1 MKLLPEYPMIETIA
15 VRGPS
20 RFVFPA
26 FVLAAL
32 LLPRDAPGQS
42 SLNEL
47 FQRGKTESKLGS
59 YQASLATFQQLDL
72 LSRRPGNEA
81 ARAKLEPLIAFY
93 LGVNHAALGQKET
106 ARVEFQTY
114 LASFPGAHLDPAV
127 FPRSVRDVFD
137 AAKEQ
142 FRSAEGTDRRRPSDD
157 SPIAAD
163 YARFRPGSDTP
174 PADNDKWAE
183 GALRFL
189 MTRPEQIT
197 WERATDPAQRAEF
210 ITAFWRRRDPNPDTP
225 ENEFRD
231 EIERRIRYSDAR
243 FAAEEKRG
251 SATDRGLVFVL
262 LGPPSYVGQKPFK
275 SEDDPVQVARAAP
288 EQDIRFN
295 PDGTKTITMVPRTG
309 LTAET
314 LQGTRE
320 IWYYRRDRLPKVVK
334 FTEVD
339 FEFITRKGFGTAVLQ
354 RDHEVLVTLDLVAH
368 STLPSRD

>member
-1 MKLLPEYPMIETIA
+1 MIKTIA
-15 VRGPS
+15 VRK
-20 RFVFPA
+20 RLRVVFPGL
-26 FVLAAL
+26 VLAAL
-32 LLPRDAPGQS
+32 LVPDGALAQS
-42 SLNEL
+42 TLNEL

-59 YQASLATFQQLDL
+59 YQASLATFQTLDA
-72 LSRRPGNEA
+72 LSRQPGNEA

-106 ARVEFQTY
+106 ARAEFQTY

-142 FRSAEGTDRRRPSDD
+142 LRSAGGTDRARPSDD

-189 MTRPEQIT
+189 MTRPERTT

-225 ENEFRD
+225 ENEFRY
-231 EIERRIRYSDAR
+231 EIERRIRYADAR
-243 FAAEEKRG
+243 FAADEKRG

-262 LGPPSYVGQKPFK
+262 LGPPSYIAQRPLK
-275 SEDDPVQVARAAP
+275 SEDDPVQSARAAP
-288 EQDIRFN
+288 IREVTTN
-295 PDGTKTITMVPRTG
+295 PDGSTTVRYVPRTA

-314 LQGTRE
+314 IQGTRE

-339 FEFITRKGFGTAVLQ
+339 FEFITKKGFGTAVLQ
-354 RDHEVLVTLDLVAH
+354 RDHEILVTLDLVAQAAA
-368 STLPSRD
+368 PRQD

>member
-1 MKLLPEYPMIETIA
+1 MIKTFA
-15 VRGPS
+15 VRGRP
-20 RFVFPA
+20 RVVFPLL
-26 FVLAAL
+26 VLAAL
-32 LLPRDAPGQS
+32 LLPDGALSQS
-42 SLNEL
+42 TLNEL
-47 FQRGKTESKLGS
+47 FQRGKTESKVGS
-59 YQASLATFQQLDL
+59 YEASLATFQKLDE
-72 LSRRPGNEA
+72 LSRQPGNEA

-142 FRSAEGTDRRRPSDD
+142 FRSAEGTDRGRPSDD

-183 GALRFL
+183 GVLRSL
-189 MTRPEQIT
+189 MTKQERNA
-197 WERATDPAQRAEF
+197 WDRATDPAQRAEF
-210 ITAFWRRRDPNPDTP
+210 ITAFWRRRDPSPDTP

-231 EIERRIRYSDAR
+231 EIERRIRYADAR
-243 FAAEEKRG
+243 FAADEKRG

-262 LGPPSYVGQKPFK
+262 LGPPSYIAQRPLK
-275 SEDDPVQVARAAP
+275 SEDDPVQTARAAP
-288 EQDIRFN
+288 MREATINQ
-295 PDGTKTITMVPRTG
+295 DGTTTIQYVPRTA

-314 LQGTRE
+314 LQGIRE
-320 IWYYRRDRLPKVVK
+320 IWYYRRDRLPRVVK

-339 FEFITRKGFGTAVLQ
+339 FEFITKKGFGTAVLQ
-354 RDHEVLVTLDLVAH
+354 REHDILVTLDLAAQAAA
-368 STLPSRD
+368 PRQD